1 MALFPRLRGKVKE
14 AVQILV
20 SPFADHKFKHWPA
33 SELDPESLKS
43 LKESIASG
51 RLDRQEQLFMAMLEK
66 WPRLR
71 KNLGEIANAVA
82 RMEWTVM
89 PWTEKD
95 SNRPR
100 KRRKWRSLSNPPSGG
115 QNRNRTR

>member
-51 RLDRQEQLFMAMLEK
+51 RLDRQ
-66 WPRLR
+66 
-71 KNLGEIANAVA
+71 
-82 RMEWTVM
+82 
-89 PWTEKD
+89 
-95 SNRPR
+95 
-100 KRRKWRSLSNPPSGG
+100 
-115 QNRNRTR
+115 

>member
-89 PWTEKD
+89 PWTEKGPV
-95 SNRPR
+95 SYTHLRAHE
-100 KRRKWRSLSNPPSGG
+100 
-115 QNRNRTR
+115 T